1 MSILLRSLL
10 HPYMAPV
17 GDADGGGGGAAVDR
31 GDSFTPTDDEPA
43 SNAGGTAADTLA
55 AAEKAAEDKA
65 AAEEAAKKAAAD
77 AASGDDPENPDADP
91 DKPKD
96 GKKDTRIPLSRH
108 KEILDRER
116 AQRAELEAK
125 LANFQKGKEV
135 AVFNEDITALENE
148 VTGLETEYTQ
158 LLADGKIKEAA
169 SAMAKIRAA
178 ERQITEA
185 KSEMRSQAAIAVA
198 TEQVRYETALER
210 IESAYPV
217 LNQDHDDFD
226 NAKMLEVVE
235 MKTFFETMRNQ
246 TPTKA
251 LQSAVEKVMGKPATA
266 AQTKAISVAPKVDAD
281 EAEAAAKAAAKAA
294 ERKKDAVTKTLDATG
309 KTPADVSKV
318 GIDSDK
324 VGGALSAKDVMKMTQ
339 DDFRKLPDDV
349 LARMRGDEFAG

>member
-10 HPYMAPV
+10 HPYMSP
-17 GDADGGGGGAAVDR
+17 DDGSGGGGAAVDR
-31 GDSFTPTDDEPA
+31 GDSFTPTDDAPAPAAPA
-43 SNAGGTAADTLA
+43 SDALA

-65 AAEEAAKKAAAD
+65 AADEATKKAAAD
-77 AASGDDPENPDADP
+77 AASGDDPEDPDADP
-91 DKPKD
+91 AADPAKP
-96 GKKDTRIPLSRH
+96 KKDTRIPLSRH

-116 AQRAELEAK
+116 AQRQELETK
-125 LANFQKGKEV
+125 LAGYEKGKEV

-169 SAMAKIRAA
+169 AAMAKIRAA

-185 KSEMRSQAAIAVA
+185 KSEMRSQVAIAQA

-226 NAKMLEVVE
+226 KAKMLEVLE
-235 MKTFFETMRNQ
+235 MKVFYQSMRNQ

-266 AQTKAISVAPKVDAD
+266 AQTKAVTVAPKVDAE
-281 EAEAAAKAAAKAA
+281 EAEAAAKAAG
-294 ERKKDAVTKTLDATG
+294 RKKDAVAKTLDATS
-309 KTPADVSKV
+309 KTPADASKV
-318 GIDSDK
+318 GIDSNK
-324 VGGALSAKDVMKMTQ
+324 VGGPLSAKDVMKMNQ
-339 DDFRKLPDDV
+339 DEFRKLPEEE
-349 LARMRGDEFAG
+349 LARMRGDEFAA